1 VNPDLYPYLFSVRC
15 LIKIIALILLLLCS
29 GLNPSAWAE
38 SDQTETKDKST
49 WGSPIRMFQRF
60 VSRADGNRCPMY
72 PSCSHYSAQAFAEKG
87 WVKGLVLTCDRLV
100 RCGRDETR
108 LARPINVQGVRHT
121 FDPLS
126 ANTFWWDK

>member
-1 VNPDLYPYLFSVRC
+1 MVLVSAATSGADSGGADQSSV
-15 LIKIIALILLLLCS
+15 
-29 GLNPSAWAE
+29 
-38 SDQTETKDKST
+38 
-49 WGSPIRMFQRF
+49 WGSPIRMFQQF

-87 WVKGLVLTCDRLV
+87 LISGFVLTCDRLM

-121 FDPLS
+121 YDPLS
-126 ANTFWWDK
+126 ANTFWWDKK